1 MTSSLR
7 LCALLITAGLSATTS
22 ASVLPLFATGEA
34 YASQSGEF
42 LYLEM
47 HFCREDG
54 LLCEVQYRDGE
65 GGVLAT
71 KFLDYQRSA
80 VAPQVVLQVERL
92 QEKREL
98 LPPPDAEHVVDAG
111 FDNYVRSQWD
121 ALLAG
126 QRVTFRFQPMGFDRP
141 FAMRAEVRNE
151 DCDALHLCLQVRVDS
166 WLLGLVAKP
175 LQLVYSRDSRRL
187 LQYSGVSNLRNAEGE
202 TPEVD
207 IRYRYPTTA
216 AETP

>member
-1 MTSSLR
+1 ML
-7 LCALLITAGLSATTS
+7 AAGLPAIAS
-22 ASVLPLFATGEA
+22 ASTLPLFATGEA

-42 LYLEM
+42 LYREV

-54 LLCEVQYRDGE
+54 LLCEVQYRDGD

-98 LPPPDAEHVVDAG
+98 LPPDGAGHVVDAG

-121 ALLAG
+121 ALLADE
-126 QRVTFRFQPMGFDRP
+126 RVTFSFQPMGFDRP
-141 FAMRAEVRNE
+141 FAMRAEAE
-151 DCDALHLCLQVRVDS
+151 TEGCDAKHLCLLVRVDS

-175 LQLVYSRDSRRL
+175 LQLVYSRESRRL

-202 TPEVD
+202 TPVVD
-207 IRYRYPTTA
+207 IRYSYPAMA
-216 AETP
+216 AEMP